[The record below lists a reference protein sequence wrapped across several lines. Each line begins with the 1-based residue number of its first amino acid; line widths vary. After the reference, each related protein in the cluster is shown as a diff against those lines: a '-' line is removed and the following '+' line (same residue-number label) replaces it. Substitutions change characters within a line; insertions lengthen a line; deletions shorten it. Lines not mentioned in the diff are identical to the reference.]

1 MPRSIRVFLWLV
13 LPALLCSCGGPRVPR
28 PVPVVGTLDVQFV
41 DSGWDGLEVPFSG
54 RCGDCGGGGR
64 SPALRIS
71 GLPAAANEVIV
82 EFNDLRIRELATNG
96 GHGTLAMFTGG
107 RPEITLPSV
116 REETMKLPRGV
127 RSAGKH
133 RCVLFG
139 HKDGAYK
146 APCGCGQGN
155 EYVVRVM
162 AVHREGKA
170 RQILAEKTMAMGI
183 F

>member
-1 MPRSIRVFLWLV
+1 
-13 LPALLCSCGGPRVPR
+13 
-28 PVPVVGTLDVQFV
+28 VGTLEVQFV
-41 DSGWDGLEVPFSG
+41 DAGWDGLEVPFSG

-64 SPALRIS
+64 SPALHIS
-71 GLPAAANEVIV
+71 GLPAEANEVIV

-155 EYVVRVM
+155 EYVARVM
-162 AVHREGKA
+162 AVHREGKD
-170 RQILAEKTMAMGI
+170 RQILAEKTIAMGL